1 MAKPMMLQDKDDKT
15 IEKLKKQMG
24 ANTKIEVVR
33 EALKLLEKQIVRHG
47 RVLKWKRAAKL
58 ASTTSYEVLS
68 EFQAHSRLKKND

>member
-1 MAKPMMLQDKDDKT
+1 MSKPMMLQDKDDKT

-33 EALKLLEKQIVRHG
+33 EALRLLEKQIVRHA

-58 ASTTSYEVLS
+58 ARATSYEVLS
-68 EFQAHSRLKKND
+68 EFQAHSRLNKND